1 MRPNRFAFL
10 SPLAV
15 LLIASSLV
23 AQDRLLT
30 VDDIYDPEK
39 RVNFTG
45 APVMSVVW
53 LADGKS
59 YLQRKT
65 DPATRRTQL
74 MKVDALTGR
83 AAPFYDAA
91 KMEAAFARLPGFAAE
106 AARQI
111 ARSPFD
117 LNPQQSAA
125 LVNHAND
132 LFYYEFGSDTA
143 VRLTDS
149 AEEEVGEEFS
159 PDGRMVSY
167 VRDYNIHVVDVA
179 TQKGWSL
186 TKGGHAK
193 LLNGRLDWVY
203 QEELYGRGNFKG
215 YWWSPDSK
223 QIVYLQLDESPVKD
237 FVVVNHLPY
246 QQDVEVT
253 PYPKAGMPNPN
264 VRIAAVSAAGGESR
278 FADIFKYQGSEP
290 LVVRVGWK
298 PDSSKFY
305 FLIQNREQ
313 TWLDLCFA
321 DPRTGKVETAF
332 RETSPAWVEVDRTG
346 LVAWLKDGS
355 FLWTSERSGFQHLYH
370 YSPDCKQVR
379 PVTSGKWEA
388 REFHGVDEA
397 AGHVYFSGTERSPV
411 GLDAYR
417 VKLDGTGLKRLTETP
432 GTHTVNFNPTLTHF
446 VDVWSDV
453 ETPSQ
458 TRLFKSDGAPARV
471 IEENRVEALKQYKLG
486 RPEFLQVR
494 TRDGFVMEAMMI
506 KPPDFDPAKKYP
518 VMSYNYSG
526 PHAQSV
532 KNAWG
537 GATYLWHQMLAQQGY
552 IIWVCD
558 NRSASGKGAESVYPV
573 YKNLGPLE
581 LRDLEDGVAH
591 LKSLPYV
598 DGTRVGLWG
607 WSYGGF
613 MTAYA
618 LTHSNVF
625 KLGIV
630 GAPVTDW
637 RLYDTIYTERY
648 MATPQNNPEGYART
662 SVVAAAKNLSGK
674 MLLIHGTIDD
684 NVHMQN
690 SIQFIYE
697 LQRAGKQFEFMAYP
711 QSRHGVTDP
720 QLLKHMREMMTKFI
734 LENL

>member
-1 MRPNRFAFL
+1 MRRTQTALLFALTLIL
-10 SPLAV
+10 SAAPPLA
-15 LLIASSLV
+15 
-23 AQDRLLT
+23 QDKLLT
-30 VDDIYDPEK
+30 LDDVYDPAR

-45 APVMSVVW
+45 SPALGLVW
-53 LADGKS
+53 LADGKH
-59 YLQRKT
+59 YLQRRA
-65 DPATRRTQL
+65 DPATGRTQL
-74 MKVDALTGR
+74 MKVDALTGQ

-91 KMEAAFARLPGFAAE
+91 KMEAAFAKLPGFTAE
-106 AARQI
+106 VARQI
-111 ARSPFD
+111 ARGPFEM
-117 LNPQQSAA
+117 NPQRTAA
-125 LVNHAND
+125 LINHAND
-132 LFYYEFGSDTA
+132 LFYYEFGADA
-143 VRLTDS
+143 AARLTNS

-223 QIVYLQLDESPVKD
+223 QIVYLQLNESEVKD
-237 FVVVNHLPY
+237 FVVVNHLPS

-253 PYPKAGMPNPN
+253 SYPKAGMPNPTARLA
-264 VRIAAVSAAGGESR
+264 VVSAAGGESR

-290 LVVRVGWK
+290 LIVRVGWK
-298 PDSSKFY
+298 PDSSKVY

-321 DPRTGKVETAF
+321 DPETGKVETAF

-346 LVAWLKDGS
+346 LLAWLKDGS
-355 FLWTSERSGFQHLYH
+355 FIWTSERSGFQHLYH
-370 YSPDCKQVR
+370 VSSDCKQVR
-379 PVTSGKWEA
+379 PVTSGRWEA
-388 REFHGVDEA
+388 RELHGVDEA
-397 AGHVYFSGTERSPV
+397 SGYAYFSGTERSPI

-432 GTHTVNFNPTLTHF
+432 GTHAVNFNPIFTHF
-446 VDVWSDV
+446 IDVWSDV
-453 ETPSQ
+453 QTPYQ
-458 TRLFKSDGAPARV
+458 TRLFKADGSPARV
-471 IEENRVEALKQYKLG
+471 IEENRVEALKLYKLG
-486 RPEFLQVR
+486 KPEFMQVK

-518 VMSYNYSG
+518 VWSFTYSG
-526 PHAQSV
+526 PHAQTV
-532 KNAWG
+532 RNAWG
-537 GATYLWHQMLAQQGY
+537 GATYFWHQMLAQKGY

-598 DGTRVGLWG
+598 DGSRVGMWG

-618 LTHSNVF
+618 LTHSDLF
-625 KLGIV
+625 KVGIV

-662 SVVAAAKNLSGK
+662 SVVAAAKNLNGK

-697 LQRAGKQFEFMAYP
+697 LQQAGKQFEFMAYP
-711 QSRHGVTDP
+711 KSRHGVTDP